1 MHAPTDG
8 VDRFFASFSL
18 IGNGVHSRRCRLHEM
33 HRSLVSIVRVRVNSA
48 VVVVGC
54 HAPDFRRRA
63 SSNNIDGV
71 RPSLRLPAAGAL
83 DESLRGKCQG
93 MASKQ

>member
-1 MHAPTDG
+1 
-8 VDRFFASFSL
+8 
-18 IGNGVHSRRCRLHEM
+18 M
-33 HRSLVSIVRVRVNSA
+33 HRSLVSFVRVRVNSA
-48 VVVVGC
+48 FVVVGC

-83 DESLRGKCQG
+83 DESLRGKG
-93 MASKQ
+93 TPRP